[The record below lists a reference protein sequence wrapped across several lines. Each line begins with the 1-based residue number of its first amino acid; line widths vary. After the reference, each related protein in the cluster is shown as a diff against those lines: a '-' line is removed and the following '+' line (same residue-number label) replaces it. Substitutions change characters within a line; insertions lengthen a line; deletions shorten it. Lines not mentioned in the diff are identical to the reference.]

1 MRLIDTMAMYKL
13 NKLKLHLSDDE
24 GWRLEIPELPE
35 LTGVCFFYYRST
47 PVKLVHL
54 EIIPFFYQPKR

>member
-35 LTGVCFFYYRST
+35 LTGVGIFWINTCTLDKNIIFF
-47 PVKLVHL
+47 
-54 EIIPFFYQPKR
+54 FFQPNR

>member
-35 LTGVCFFYYRST
+35 LTGVSTFYLSKYSRQENIIFFFYST
-47 PVKLVHL
+47 
-54 EIIPFFYQPKR
+54 